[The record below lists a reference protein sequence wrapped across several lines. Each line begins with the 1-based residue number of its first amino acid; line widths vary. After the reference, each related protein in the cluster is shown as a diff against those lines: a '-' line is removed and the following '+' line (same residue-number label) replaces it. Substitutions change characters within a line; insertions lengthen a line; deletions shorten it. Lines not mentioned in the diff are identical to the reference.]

1 MCGEHRSKC
10 YTILHGML
18 HQKKKSD
25 HLMIGAER
33 WAVVII
39 SALNVITSDRDGNI
53 GWGSLL
59 VGRV

>member
-1 MCGEHRSKC
+1 
-10 YTILHGML
+10 ML
-18 HQKKKSD
+18 HYLTCNTALKKKCD

-39 SALNVITSDRDGNI
+39 SALNVITNDRDGNV

-59 VGRV
+59 VE